1 MMWMPLL
8 SKLLPAGSLWK
19 KLLPLLLALVVAA
32 TCYRAGYLNRDG
44 KAKTEMAAVAA
55 AHQQAQLEAERAY
68 SAKLAEVAA
77 ERQKWVD
84 FAQSQSVKL
93 AEAKH
98 RLDRQTTHIK
108 QEIPHA
114 IARDQKSTGS
124 CHSGLGADGLR
135 LYRQALG
142 YPAN

>member
-19 KLLPLLLALVVAA
+19 KLLPLLLALTVAA
-32 TCYRAGYLNRDG
+32 TGYRAGYLNRDG
-44 KAKTEMAAVAA
+44 RAKTEMAAVAA
-55 AHQQAQLEAERAY
+55 AHQLAQLEAERAY

-93 AEAKH
+93 AEANR
-98 RLDRQTTHIK
+98 RLDTKTTHIK

-114 IARDQKSTGS
+114 IARDKSTGG
-124 CHSGLGADGLR
+124 CYSGLGADSLR
-135 LYRQALG
+135 LYRQAFG
-142 YPAN
+142 YSAD

>member
-19 KLLPLLLALVVAA
+19 KLLPLLLALTVAA

-55 AHQQAQLEAERAY
+55 AHQLAQLEAERAY

-93 AEAKH
+93 AEANR
-98 RLDRQTTHIK
+98 RLDTKTTHIK

-114 IARDQKSTGS
+114 IARDQKSTGG
-124 CHSGLGADGLR
+124 CHSGLGADSLR

-142 YPAN
+142 YPAD

>member
-19 KLLPLLLALVVAA
+19 KLLPLLLALAVAA

-93 AEAKH
+93 AEANR
-98 RLDRQTTHIK
+98 RLDTQTTHIK

-114 IARDQKSTGS
+114 IARDNSAGG
-124 CHSGLGADGLR
+124 CHSGLGADSLR
-135 LYRQALG
+135 LYRQAFG
-142 YPAN
+142 YSAD

>member
-19 KLLPLLLALVVAA
+19 KLLPLLLALTVAA

-55 AHQQAQLEAERAY
+55 AHQLAQLEAERAY

-84 FAQSQSVKL
+84 FAQSQSMKL
-93 AEAKH
+93 AEANR
-98 RLDRQTTHIK
+98 RLDTKTTQIK

-114 IARDQKSTGS
+114 IARDNSAGG
-124 CHSGLGADGLR
+124 CHSGLGADSLR
-135 LYRQALG
+135 LYRQAFG
-142 YPAN
+142 YSAD

>member
-19 KLLPLLLALVVAA
+19 KLLPLLLALTVAA

-55 AHQQAQLEAERAY
+55 AHQLAQLEAERAY

-93 AEAKH
+93 AEANR
-98 RLDRQTTHIK
+98 RLDTKTTQIK

-114 IARDQKSTGS
+114 IARDNSAGG
-124 CHSGLGADGLR
+124 CRSGLGADSLR
-135 LYRQALG
+135 LYRQAFG
-142 YPAN
+142 YSAD

>member
-19 KLLPLLLALVVAA
+19 KLLPLLLALTVAA
-32 TCYRAGYLNRDG
+32 TCYRAGYLTRDG

-55 AHQQAQLEAERAY
+55 AHQLAQLEAERAY

-93 AEAKH
+93 AEANR
-98 RLDRQTTHIK
+98 RLDTKTTHIK

-114 IARDQKSTGS
+114 IARDNSAGG
-124 CHSGLGADGLR
+124 CHSGLGADSLR
-135 LYRQALG
+135 LYRQAFG
-142 YPAN
+142 YSAD

>member
-19 KLLPLLLALVVAA
+19 KLLPLLLALTVAA

-44 KAKTEMAAVAA
+44 RAKTEMAAVAA
-55 AHQQAQLEAERAY
+55 AHQLAQLEAERAY

-93 AEAKH
+93 AEANR
-98 RLDRQTTHIK
+98 RLDTKTTQIK

-114 IARDQKSTGS
+114 IARDKSTGG
-124 CHSGLGADGLR
+124 CYSGLGADSLR
-135 LYRQALG
+135 LYRQAFG
-142 YPAN
+142 YSAD

>member
-19 KLLPLLLALVVAA
+19 KLLPLLLALTVAA

-55 AHQQAQLEAERAY
+55 AHQLAQLEAERAY

-93 AEAKH
+93 AEAN
-98 RLDRQTTHIK
+98 RLLDTKTTHIK

-114 IARDQKSTGS
+114 IARDNSAGG
-124 CHSGLGADGLR
+124 CHSGLGADSLR
-135 LYRQALG
+135 LYRQAFG
-142 YPAN
+142 YSAD

>member
-19 KLLPLLLALVVAA
+19 KLLPLLLALTVAA
-32 TCYRAGYLNRDG
+32 ICYRAGYLNRDG

-55 AHQQAQLEAERAY
+55 AHQLAQLEAERAY

-84 FAQSQSVKL
+84 FAQSQSMKL
-93 AEAKH
+93 AEANR
-98 RLDRQTTHIK
+98 RLDTKTTQIK

-114 IARDQKSTGS
+114 IARDNSAGG
-124 CHSGLGADGLR
+124 CHSGLGADSLR
-135 LYRQALG
+135 LYRQAFG
-142 YPAN
+142 YSAD

>member
-19 KLLPLLLALVVAA
+19 KLLPLLLALTVAA

-44 KAKTEMAAVAA
+44 RAKTEMAAVAA
-55 AHQQAQLEAERAY
+55 AHQLAQLEAERAY

-93 AEAKH
+93 AEANR
-98 RLDRQTTHIK
+98 RLDTKTTHIK

-114 IARDQKSTGS
+114 IARDNRAGG
-124 CHSGLGADGLR
+124 CHSGLGADSLR
-135 LYRQALG
+135 LYRQAFG
-142 YPAN
+142 YSAD

>member
-19 KLLPLLLALVVAA
+19 KLLPLLLALTVAA

-44 KAKTEMAAVAA
+44 RAKTEMAAVAA
-55 AHQQAQLEAERAY
+55 AHQLAQLEAERAY

-93 AEAKH
+93 AEANR
-98 RLDRQTTHIK
+98 RLDTKTTHIK

-114 IARDQKSTGS
+114 IARDKSTGG
-124 CHSGLGADGLR
+124 CYSGLGADSLR
-135 LYRQALG
+135 LYRQAFG
-142 YPAN
+142 YSAD

>member
-1 MMWMPLL
+1 MMWIPLL

-19 KLLPLLLALVVAA
+19 KLLPLLLALTVAA

-55 AHQQAQLEAERAY
+55 AHQLAQLEAERAY
-68 SAKLAEVAA
+68 STKLAEVAA

-93 AEAKH
+93 AEANR
-98 RLDRQTTHIK
+98 RLDTKTTHIK

-114 IARDQKSTGS
+114 IARDNSAGG
-124 CHSGLGADGLR
+124 CHSGLGADSLR
-135 LYRQALG
+135 LYRQAFG
-142 YPAN
+142 YSAD

>member
-19 KLLPLLLALVVAA
+19 KLLPLLLALTVAA

-44 KAKTEMAAVAA
+44 RAKTEMAAVAA
-55 AHQQAQLEAERAY
+55 AHQLAQLEAERAY

-77 ERQKWVD
+77 ARQKWVD

-93 AEAKH
+93 AEANR
-98 RLDRQTTHIK
+98 RLDTKTTHIK

-114 IARDQKSTGS
+114 IARDNRAGG
-124 CHSGLGADGLR
+124 CHSGLGADSLR
-135 LYRQALG
+135 LYRQAFG
-142 YPAN
+142 YSAD

>member
-1 MMWMPLL
+1 MMWMPRR
-8 SKLLPAGSLWK
+8 SKRLPAGSLWK
-19 KLLPLLLALVVAA
+19 KLLPLLLALTVAA

-55 AHQQAQLEAERAY
+55 AHQLAQLEAERAY

-93 AEAKH
+93 AEANR
-98 RLDRQTTHIK
+98 RLDTKTTHIK

-114 IARDQKSTGS
+114 IARDNSAGG
-124 CHSGLGADGLR
+124 CHSGLGADSLR
-135 LYRQALG
+135 LYRQAFG
-142 YPAN
+142 YSAD

>member
-19 KLLPLLLALVVAA
+19 KLLPLLLALTVAA

-55 AHQQAQLEAERAY
+55 AHQLAQLEAERAY

-93 AEAKH
+93 AEANR
-98 RLDRQTTHIK
+98 RLDTKTTHIK

-114 IARDQKSTGS
+114 IARDNSAGG
-124 CHSGLGADGLR
+124 CHSGLGADSLR
-135 LYRQALG
+135 LYRQAFG
-142 YPAN
+142 YSTD

>member
-19 KLLPLLLALVVAA
+19 KLLPLLLALAVAA
-32 TCYRAGYLNRDG
+32 ICYRAGYLNRDG

-55 AHQQAQLEAERAY
+55 AHQQAQLETERAY

-93 AEAKH
+93 AEANR
-98 RLDRQTTHIK
+98 RLDTKTTQIK

-114 IARDQKSTGS
+114 IARDNSAGG
-124 CHSGLGADGLR
+124 CHSGLGADSLR

-142 YPAN
+142 YSAD

>member
-19 KLLPLLLALVVAA
+19 KLLPLLLALTVAA

-55 AHQQAQLEAERAY
+55 AHQLAQLEAERAY

-93 AEAKH
+93 AEATR
-98 RLDRQTTHIK
+98 RLDTKTTHIK

-114 IARDQKSTGS
+114 IARDNSAGG
-124 CHSGLGADGLR
+124 CHSGLGADSLR
-135 LYRQALG
+135 LYRQAFG
-142 YPAN
+142 YSAD

>member
-19 KLLPLLLALVVAA
+19 KLLPLLLALTVAA

-44 KAKTEMAAVAA
+44 KAKTELAAVAA
-55 AHQQAQLEAERAY
+55 AHQLAQLEAERAY

-93 AEAKH
+93 AEANR
-98 RLDRQTTHIK
+98 RLDTKTTHIK

-114 IARDQKSTGS
+114 IARDNSAGG
-124 CHSGLGADGLR
+124 CHSGLGADSLR
-135 LYRQALG
+135 LYRQAFG
-142 YPAN
+142 YSAD

>member
-19 KLLPLLLALVVAA
+19 KLLPLLLALTVAA

-44 KAKTEMAAVAA
+44 KAKTELAAVAA
-55 AHQQAQLEAERAY
+55 AHQLAQLEAERAY

-93 AEAKH
+93 AEANR
-98 RLDRQTTHIK
+98 RLDTKTTQIK

-114 IARDQKSTGS
+114 IARDKSTGG
-124 CHSGLGADGLR
+124 CYSGLGADSLR
-135 LYRQALG
+135 LYRQAFG
-142 YPAN
+142 YSAD

>member
-8 SKLLPAGSLWK
+8 SKLLPAGGLWK
-19 KLLPLLLALVVAA
+19 KLLPLLLALAVAA

-93 AEAKH
+93 AEANR
-98 RLDRQTTHIK
+98 RLDTKTTHIK

-114 IARDQKSTGS
+114 IARDQKSTGG

-142 YPAN
+142 YPAD